1 MRGMLEDENTMRKQD
16 QLKAL
21 QEENKRLAQ
30 QKRDREAAWKQ
41 QQAQRD
47 AYELAATVNHGL
59 ETESARMTNYLN
71 TCERF

>member
-1 MRGMLEDENTMRKQD
+1 M
-16 QLKAL
+16 

-30 QKRDREAAWKQ
+30 QKRDREAQWKQ
-41 QQAQRD
+41 QQAQHD